1 MRETFIGAYAR
12 SPLKEARCSRERE
25 KERSGMESV
34 RTRKLVK
41 YEGTKERE
49 IYRYAL
55 FHGVGKGDDGGSDG
69 FLYARRDTRAS
80 TSFPPHGKFSLFLFF
95 SRVSRVSSLVSLFL
109 FFLGHVLT
117 REENNALYKVRLA
130 GHSQSV
136 ANSFDAR

>member
-1 MRETFIGAYAR
+1 MQQ
-12 SPLKEARCSRERE
+12 RERE

-80 TSFPPHGKFSLFLFF
+80 TSFPPHGKFSLFLSFLLPSLPRLL
-95 SRVSRVSSLVSLFL
+95 SRVSLFL

-117 REENNALYKVRLA
+117 REENNALYKVKLA